1 MSKYAPFWFIK
12 EGDRLIQSTKE
23 AFDQAIREGKSVWYR
38 SYANKKTERIAQ
50 QLEQSRM
57 SLLGKPDLPTKLRAV
72 LTNPRNVVEVQ
83 VVLVN
88 DPLFWEKESK
98 LVKYRSSIT

>member
-12 EGDRLIQSTKE
+12 EGHKLVQCTKE
-23 AFDQAIREGKSVWYR
+23 AFDQAIKEGKSVWYR

-50 QLEQSRM
+50 KLEESRM
-57 SLLGKPDLPTKLRAV
+57 ALLGKPDLPTKLRTV
-72 LTNPRNVVEVQ
+72 LTNPLNVVEVQ
-83 VVLVN
+83 VVSVN

-98 LVKYRSSIT
+98 LNKYRVQ